1 MLSELTNM
9 VSVYIVTNY
18 TDMRKSIDGLASIVQ
33 GKLNL
38 DPYSKSL
45 FLFCGKKCDRIKG
58 ILWEGNGFLL
68 LYKRVDK
75 GRFQWPRD
83 EKEVRQLTQQ
93 QTRWLLEGL
102 KIDQPKA
109 IQNSSPNILY

>member
-58 ILWEGNGFLL
+58 
-68 LYKRVDK
+68 
-75 GRFQWPRD
+75 
-83 EKEVRQLTQQ
+83 
-93 QTRWLLEGL
+93 
-102 KIDQPKA
+102 
-109 IQNSSPNILY
+109 S